1 MYYDNAVTDLGRA
14 LTDYQ
19 RTSDQA
25 HLKEARNLLDA
36 LEAMQQELEQR
47 HV

>member
-1 MYYDNAVTDLGRA
+1 MYYDNAVTGLGRA

-19 RTSDQA
+19 RTSNRDS
-25 HLKEARNLLDA
+25 LGEARILLDA

-47 HV
+47 HD